1 MKRFHILFPKVQNKS
16 VMMQLFIQL
25 FAIVLVMIAV
35 LLMINTRFIEA
46 LFFAKA
52 RYDLSDVVSQINDV
66 DLNSPEFYEDVNRIE
81 TDDSFYVEVFGKNR
95 KTILYSTAMNEF
107 NKHFFFDFE
116 VNSSLMFDYI
126 QPKKLVDLR
135 DYTETEDGTFFVAKE
150 TPSET
155 EYLVYEAL
163 LDSGHVVKVYSYLN
177 VIESNA
183 QYTSIIMRTIIC
195 VLGLALIIGFFIYS
209 WRFTRPLIEMNE
221 VTKNV
226 AKMDFSKKCVAK
238 STNELGQ
245 LADNINSMSDSL
257 ARAMGDLKEK
267 NVQLQLDIEHEHKM
281 EKSRKEF
288 VSNVSHELKTPIAI
302 IQGYAEG
309 LKLGINDN
317 PEMNEEYLDVIIEES
332 KRMNTLVLD
341 LLELSYYESGTYKL
355 SETQFLLDDMIE
367 DYLSSQRIILEDKNI
382 TLSNK
387 LPDDMIAFGDEQKLS
402 MVLNNYFSNAIS
414 YCKNEKIIEVS
425 AEEFDEFYRINV
437 FNTGENISDE
447 IIEEMWDNFFRGDKS
462 HRRGEGH
469 FGIGLSIVAAIQ
481 NMHSMKFG
489 CSNKE
494 NGVNFWFDVKK
505 CVKDLSI

>member
-1 MKRFHILFPKVQNKS
+1 MKRFHILFPKTQNKS

-25 FAIVLVMIAV
+25 FAIVLVMIAF
-35 LLMINTRFIEA
+35 LLMINTKFIETM
-46 LFFAKA
+46 FFTKA
-52 RYDLSDVVSQINDV
+52 RFDLSNVVAEINNV
-66 DLNSPEFYEDVNRIE
+66 DLNSSEFYEDVERIE
-81 TDDSFYVEVFGKNR
+81 NDDSFYVEVFSRNN
-95 KTILYSTAMNEF
+95 KTLLYSTAMNEF
-107 NKHFFFDFE
+107 NKHFYFDFGL
-116 VNSSLMFDYI
+116 NGNMFDYV
-126 QPKKLVDLR
+126 QPKRLVDLR
-135 DYTETEDGTFFVAKE
+135 NYSEDENGEFLIGKE
-150 TPSET
+150 TPSEI
-155 EYLVYEAL
+155 EYLVYQAE
-163 LDSGHVVKVYSYLN
+163 LDSGHIVKVYSYLN

-183 QYTSIIMRTIIC
+183 EYTSNIMRTIIC

-257 ARAMGDLKEK
+257 AKAMGDLKEK
-267 NVQLQLDIEHEHKM
+267 NLQLQLDIEHEHKM

-309 LKLGINDN
+309 LKLGINDD
-317 PEMNEEYLDVIIEES
+317 PEMNEEYIDVIIEES

-355 SETQFLLDDMIE
+355 NEEEFILNDMIE
-367 DYLSSQRIILEDKNI
+367 EYISSQKIILADKNI
-382 TLSNK
+382 TVNQNLI
-387 LPDDMIAFGDEQKLS
+387 PDMTAFGDEQKLS

-414 YCKNEKIIEVS
+414 HCKNENVIEVS
-425 AEEFDEFYRINV
+425 AEDSGDFYRISV
-437 FNTGENISDE
+437 FNTGENIPDE
-447 IIEEMWDNFFRGDKS
+447 TIEEIWDNFFRGDKS
-462 HRRGEGH
+462 HRRGEGR

-481 NMHSMKFG
+481 NMHSMSFG
-489 CSNKE
+489 CENKE
-494 NGVNFWFDVKK
+494 NGVSFWFDVKK
-505 CVKDLSI
+505 VVNDLSI

>member
-1 MKRFHILFPKVQNKS
+1 MKRFHILFPKTQNKS

-25 FAIVLVMIAV
+25 FAIVLVMIAF
-35 LLMINTRFIEA
+35 LLIINTRFIETM
-46 LFFAKA
+46 FFAKA
-52 RYDLSDVVSQINDV
+52 RLDLSDVVMQINDV
-66 DLNSPEFYEDVNRIE
+66 DLNSSEFYEDVNRIE
-81 TDDSFYVEVFGKNR
+81 TDDSFYVEVFSENNQR
-95 KTILYSTAMNEF
+95 LLYSTAMNEF

-116 VNSSLMFDYI
+116 LSGSTMFDYV

-135 DYTETEDGTFFVAKE
+135 SYREEESGVYLIGKE

-155 EYLVYEAL
+155 EYLVYEAQ

-183 QYTSIIMRTIIC
+183 QYTSIIMRAIIC

-226 AKMDFSKKCVAK
+226 AKMDFSKKCIAK

-257 ARAMGDLKEK
+257 AKAMGDLKEK
-267 NVQLQLDIEHEHKM
+267 NTQLQIDIEHEHKM

-317 PEMNEEYLDVIIEES
+317 PEMNEEYIDIIIEES

-355 SETQFLLDDMIE
+355 NETEFILNDMIE
-367 DYLSSQRIILEDKNI
+367 DYLSSQKIILEDKGI
-382 TLSNK
+382 TLNK
-387 LPDDMIAFGDEQKLS
+387 ALLPDMNVFGDEQKLS

-414 YCKNEKIIEVS
+414 YCKNEKIIEVG

-447 IIEEMWDNFFRGDKS
+447 TIEEIWSDFYRGDKS

-481 NMHSMKFG
+481 NMHSMSFG
-489 CSNKE
+489 CKNTE
-494 NGVNFWFDVKK
+494 NGVDFWFDVKK
-505 CVKDLSI
+505 RVKNLSM

>member
-1 MKRFHILFPKVQNKS
+1 MKRSHILFPKTQNKS

-25 FAIVLVMIAV
+25 FAIVLVMIAF
-35 LLMINTRFIEA
+35 LLIINTKFIETM
-46 LFFAKA
+46 FYAKA
-52 RYDLSDVVSQINDV
+52 RLDLSSVVTQINDV

-81 TDDSFYVEVFGKNR
+81 TDDSFYVEVFSGNR
-95 KTILYSTAMNEF
+95 KTLLYSTAMNEF
-107 NKHFFFDFE
+107 NKHFDFGL
-116 VNSSLMFDYI
+116 NGNMFEYV

-135 DYTETEDGTFFVAKE
+135 NHRKEDKGTFLIGKE

-155 EYLVYEAL
+155 EYLVYVAQ
-163 LDSGHVVKVYSYLN
+163 LDSGHFVKVYSYLN

-183 QYTSIIMRTIIC
+183 QYTSIIMRSIIC
-195 VLGLALIIGFFIYS
+195 LMGLALIIGFFIYS

-226 AKMDFSKKCVAK
+226 AKMDFSKKCIAK
-238 STNELGQ
+238 TTNELGQ

-257 ARAMGDLKEK
+257 AKAMGDLQEK
-267 NVQLQLDIEHEHKM
+267 NVQLQLDIEHEHKV

-309 LKLGINDN
+309 LKMGINDS
-317 PEMNEEYLDVIIEES
+317 PETNEEYVDIIIEES

-355 SETQFLLDDMIE
+355 NETEFALNDMIE
-367 DYLSSQRIILEDKNI
+367 DYLLSQKIILEDKDIGLTKN
-382 TLSNK
+382 
-387 LPDDMIAFGDEQKLS
+387 LPADMVAFGDEQKLS

-414 YCKNEKIIEVS
+414 YCRGEKQIEVS
-425 AEEFDEFYRINV
+425 AEEFDEYYRISV

-447 IIEEMWDNFFRGDKS
+447 LIEEMWDNFFRGDKS
-462 HRRGEGH
+462 HNRGEGH
-469 FGIGLSIVAAIQ
+469 FGLGLSIVAAIQ

-489 CSNKE
+489 CDNKE
-494 NGVNFWFDVKK
+494 NGVIFWFDVKK
-505 CVKDLSI
+505 PVKDLSM